1 MKKIKLKQVLKQYKN
16 KHMIQN
22 DKTYRQVT
30 ISQTG
35 KVSFR
40 GEKHGIKI
48 GRKRQFLIDLK
59 NHPHTLIFIR
69 QGVMKGGIG
78 ICPPEVDG

>member
-1 MKKIKLKQVLKQYKN
+1 MKKVKLKQVLKNYKN
-16 KHMIQN
+16 KHMIQD
-22 DKTYRQVT
+22 DKTYRQVK

-40 GEKHGIKI
+40 GEKLGTNI

-59 NHPHTLIFIR
+59 NHPNTLIFIR
-69 QGVMKGGIG
+69 Q
-78 ICPPEVDG
+78 